1 VGMVRGRTDQLT
13 GIERQIL
20 AGIRCARCSTLRIG
34 DEERCDGCNR
44 WFDPRAPRGPSLSDD
59 TNGRNMDGIF
69 KRMLVCVALVVL
81 HQSVGVTD
89 WLARLFDNLF
99 AR

>member
-1 VGMVRGRTDQLT
+1 
-13 GIERQIL
+13 
-20 AGIRCARCSTLRIG
+20 
-34 DEERCDGCNR
+34 
-44 WFDPRAPRGPSLSDD
+44 
-59 TNGRNMDGIF
+59 MDGIF